1 MGTERLR
8 IAGMET
14 ERRAIDSSLLEFRAA
29 ENGEKIIEGYAIKWD
44 MLSVPIGW
52 FTKFREKFRRGAFAE
67 YLSAETDTKFL
78 IGHDINQVLG
88 RRKNQTLELEEDDVG
103 LKFRLTLPATTLGSD
118 TYESIKRGDVDQIS
132 IGFQKLGEEWDET
145 DENNVTR
152 TITKANLPE
161 ISLTAWPAYEDTEAT
176 ARDNDPYKRRE
187 QPYDRSKNM
196 KKLLEIAD
204 LEG

>member
-14 ERRAIDSSLLEFRAA
+14 ERRAIDSSEFELRVA
-29 ENGEKIIEGYAIKWD
+29 EDGTKTIEGYAIKWD
-44 MLSVPIGW
+44 MLSVSLGW
-52 FTKFREKFRRGAFAE
+52 FTKFREKFQRGAFAE
-67 YLSAETDTKFL
+67 YLGADTDTKFL

-88 RRKNQTLELEEDDVG
+88 RRKNKMLTLSEDDVG
-103 LKFRLTLPATTLGSD
+103 LRFSVTLPPTTLGND
-118 TYESIKRGDVDQIS
+118 THISVKRGDVDKIS
-132 IGFQKLGEEWDET
+132 IGFNKLGEEWDET
-145 DENNVTR
+145 DENNIIR

-187 QPYDRSKNM
+187 KPYNRASNM
-196 KKLLEIAD
+196 AKMLKLDE